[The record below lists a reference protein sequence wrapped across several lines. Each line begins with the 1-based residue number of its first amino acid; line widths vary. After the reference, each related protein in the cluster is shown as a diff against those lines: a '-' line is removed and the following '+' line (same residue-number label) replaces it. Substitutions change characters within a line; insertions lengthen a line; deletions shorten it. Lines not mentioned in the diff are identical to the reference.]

1 MMNVLV
7 NIAVAVGGVLD
18 ALANIGGLLFFGL
31 AIAYIYQNNN
41 DGNLFWFLPDDEDDN
56 WTDANRRN
64 VK

>member
-1 MMNVLV
+1 MNVLV

-31 AIAYIYQNNN
+31 SIAYIYQNNN

-56 WTDANRRN
+56 WTDTNWRN